1 MTASKEQRRAIIVMA
16 LLSFLWGYS
25 WVVAKLGL
33 SQSSPLDFS
42 VLRVLVAIVT
52 ILVVLIVWR
61 RRLPGPPPPGS
72 IIVGLVQTG
81 LFLTLNNLA
90 LAASGPGKISILTFT
105 MPFWVLLFAWPV
117 LGEHVRGRQ
126 WIAVGAAIAGL
137 LLILEPWR
145 LEASTMAKVLAVAG
159 GMCWAIGVVISKRI
173 HRKTPVDALDF
184 TFWQMVFGAI
194 PMLFIT
200 WIVVEPAPRWTP
212 LLWIALLFSG
222 GLATAVGWLMWQY
235 VLSRLPAGTTSLS
248 SLAVPLIATVSSA
261 IQLGERLRTAEIIGA
276 ACIVVALAL
285 MSWQSIRNRQR
296 DEPTVV
302 EP

>member
-1 MTASKEQRRAIIVMA
+1 
-16 LLSFLWGYS
+16 
-25 WVVAKLGL
+25 
-33 SQSSPLDFS
+33 
-42 VLRVLVAIVT
+42 
-52 ILVVLIVWR
+52 
-61 RRLPGPPPPGS
+61 
-72 IIVGLVQTG
+72 
-81 LFLTLNNLA
+81 
-90 LAASGPGKISILTFT
+90 
-105 MPFWVLLFAWPV
+105 
-117 LGEHVRGRQ
+117 
-126 WIAVGAAIAGL
+126 
-137 LLILEPWR
+137 
-145 LEASTMAKVLAVAG
+145 
-159 GMCWAIGVVISKRI
+159 
-173 HRKTPVDALDF
+173 
-184 TFWQMVFGAI
+184 
-194 PMLFIT
+194 FIT

-261 IQLGERLRTAEIIGA
+261 IQLGERLRIAEIIGA